1 MPMDIALEQR
11 MCLRLP
17 LENKCGVIDSQMIP
31 MMMNACLILIYG
43 KLGNPKVIPV
53 N

>member
-11 MCLRLP
+11 MDLGLP
-17 LENKCGVIDSQMIP
+17 LENKCGVIDLQMIP
-31 MMMNACLILIYG
+31 MMMNARLILIYG